1 MSHLKDNNMSYG
13 QHFSFAVKLS
23 FHLAVISIVGVIH
36 AVVPY
41 FFQNFVSSGVKRMD
55 DLIQEKVG

>member
-1 MSHLKDNNMSYG
+1 MSYG
-13 QHFSFAVKLS
+13 QHFSFAIKLS